1 MADKVKAQS
10 NLELWACYTQPE
22 MEDIMKNNAITL
34 IAIRSHE
41 AQSSDAVAKWLTFR
55 STPEA
60 ARERAQWYNPVP
72 SEQLFF
78 VQVTVTVKG
87 IGHFTKDGSLTHVAR
102 HGTWRFH
109 KDVPLEVFDDEND
122 LLLRVDLAPRVPSQD

>member
-1 MADKVKAQS
+1 MRVTVTVKGVGHFTKGGSLTHVARYGTWRFHEDVPCQVFDD
-10 NLELWACYTQPE
+10 NNDLLLRVDTAPRLELWACYTQPQ
-22 MEDIMKNNAITL
+22 MDDIRKNNAITL
-34 IAIRSHE
+34 RSHE
-41 AQSSDAVAKWLTFR
+41 AQSSHAVAKWLTFR

-87 IGHFTKDGSLTHVAR
+87 LSLIHI
-102 HGTWRFH
+102 
-109 KDVPLEVFDDEND
+109 
-122 LLLRVDLAPRVPSQD
+122 